1 MLIGAARLANGNH
14 CCHVTTMMMSKM
26 TMMTAKAM
34 MAMITMMGGA
44 VAAAD
49 SDDCQEQL
57 KSNSSPGNLDFSPPQ
72 NAAAH
77 GQWTIHPSIHPSD

>member
-1 MLIGAARLANGNH
+1 
-14 CCHVTTMMMSKM
+14 M
-26 TMMTAKAM
+26 T
-34 MAMITMMGGA
+34 TMMGGA